1 MIIPVRCVTCGK
13 VIADR
18 WRAYQRKVAADRE
31 QQDREQ
37 QDREQ
42 QDDQD
47 TEGRTPP
54 EVGLI
59 GPSAARALDE
69 MGITKMCC
77 RRHFLTNVD
86 AMHRI

>member
-18 WRAYQRKVAADRE
+18 WRAYQRKVAVDRE
-31 QQDREQ
+31 QDREQ
-37 QDREQ
+37 
-42 QDDQD
+42 DQ
-47 TEGRTPP
+47 TPP